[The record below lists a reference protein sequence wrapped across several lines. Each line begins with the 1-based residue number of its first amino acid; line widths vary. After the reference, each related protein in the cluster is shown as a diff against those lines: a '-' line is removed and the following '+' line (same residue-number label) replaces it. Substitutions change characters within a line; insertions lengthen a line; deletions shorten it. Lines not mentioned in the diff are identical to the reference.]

1 MKYRSRKFLLAAFF
15 TGTGMIALFTG
26 HLTGG
31 EWISLAGLIVGLYGA
46 SDVADQKLN
55 GAVE

>member
-15 TGTGMIALFTG
+15 TLAGTAALYLG
-26 HLTGG
+26 KLSGG

>member
-15 TGTGMIALFTG
+15 TLAGTAALYLG
-26 HLTGG
+26 KLSGG

-55 GAVE
+55 GKP